1 MHALGAWEESPL
13 LVEPV
18 EKAVM
23 LADTQQQVEV
33 PSASSGPWPCSALF
47 LEGAELCC
55 PNYAEDYLSG
65 LCCEEPALL
74 LCHSGCIRF

>member
-23 LADTQQQVEV
+23 LADTQQQVGD
-33 PSASSGPWPCSALF
+33 PSAHPGDVAAQHALT
-47 LEGAELCC
+47 
-55 PNYAEDYLSG
+55 
-65 LCCEEPALL
+65 
-74 LCHSGCIRF
+74 